1 MKATTVEQLR
11 ELASGDSYA
20 AFKSAA
26 LAVGLTEGE
35 AEAVWQVC
43 NEDVE
48 VESDVR
54 ESGMEIRGGRG
65 EWLASTT
72 SVELEGWR

>member
-1 MKATTVEQLR
+1 VTETTASQLR

-26 LAVGLTEGE
+26 LAVGLTEDE
-35 AEAVWQVC
+35 AEAVWHVC
-43 NEDVE
+43 NDEDAE

-54 ESGMEIRGGRG
+54 ESGMEIHGGRG
-65 EWLASTT
+65 EWLASTV
-72 SVELEGWR
+72 SVEAER

>member
-1 MKATTVEQLR
+1 VIETTASQLR

-26 LAVGLTEGE
+26 LAVGLAEDE
-35 AEAVWQVC
+35 VEAVWQVC
-43 NEDVE
+43 NDDVE

-54 ESGMEIRGGRG
+54 ENGMELQSDRG
-65 EWLASTT
+65 WLASTM
-72 SVELEGWR
+72 SVELEDWR